1 MTKSSEF
8 KCGVGKEIILCCEK
22 KKNERVCDYLQK
34 IRERETQMEMEM
46 EKETESDGKR
56 HIHKEKERDGKRN
69 RDRE

>member
-22 KKNERVCDYLQK
+22 KRTRECVISCKK
-34 IRERETQMEMEM
+34 SERETQMEMET
-46 EKETESDGKR
+46 ETETETESDV
-56 HIHKEKERDGKRN
+56 KRN

>member
-1 MTKSSEF
+1 MWRWKRNYSF
-8 KCGVGKEIILCCEK
+8 FAARKK

-34 IRERETQMEMEM
+34 LEGGTKMEM

-56 HIHKEKERDGKRN
+56 HTRKEKQRDGKRN